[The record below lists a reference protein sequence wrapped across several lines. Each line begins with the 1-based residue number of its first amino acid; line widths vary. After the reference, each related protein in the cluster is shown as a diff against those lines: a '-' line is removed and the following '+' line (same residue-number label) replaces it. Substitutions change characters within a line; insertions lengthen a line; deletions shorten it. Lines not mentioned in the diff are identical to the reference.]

1 MRTAHRALLTTAV
14 AATLV
19 LTGCS
24 SKATDAAGTGGGGSA
39 VKTDFGVTDKDI
51 SLGAL
56 TDASGVF
63 KNLGLGIVHGNELWA
78 ADVNK
83 AGGICGR
90 QVKLIQKDHGYAA
103 DKALPLYSQMKDNVL
118 GMVQLLGSPILAA
131 LKKQITDEKMVSVPA
146 SWASTNLDS
155 PSVLMVGAT
164 YDVEMLNGL
173 SFMQEKGFVK
183 DGDKIGH
190 IYIDSEYGKN
200 GLLGSQAYAKAHNMS
215 VVEAK
220 VVATDTDM
228 TAAITSLKSQGV
240 TMIALTTT
248 PKQTAS
254 ALTQAKA
261 QGLDVPFIGNNP
273 TFDPVLLS
281 TPAKDAFGKFYFVNG
296 AVPFSAD
303 LPAAKELAAKY
314 NASYHDTPNVG
325 VDFGYASGLVW
336 QSVLTTACTDKDL
349 SRQGILNAVAKT
361 KVDTKEL
368 AGELDFSKPGQPST
382 RKSYVAQADAS
393 AAGGMKYVKQLFESS
408 EATAYTTPFQK

>member
-1 MRTAHRALLTTAV
+1 MRTAYRAAV
-14 AATLV
+14 AAAVAAGLV
-19 LTGCS
+19 LAGCS
-24 SKATDAAGTGGGGSA
+24 NKANPGTAQGGGSA
-39 VKTDFGVTDKDI
+39 VKTDFGVTNTDI
-51 SLGAL
+51 TLGAL

-63 KNLGLGIVHGNELWA
+63 KNLGLGITHGSELWA
-78 ADVNK
+78 ADVNN

-90 QVKLIQKDHGYAA
+90 QIKLIEKDHGYAT
-103 DKALPLYSQMKDNVL
+103 DKAIPLYGQMHDDVL

-131 LKKQITDEKMVSVPA
+131 LKTPITDEKVVSVPA

-164 YDVEMLNGL
+164 YDVEQLNGL
-173 SFMQEKGFVK
+173 SFMQEKGFVH

-200 GLLGSQAYAKAHNMS
+200 GLLGSEAYAKAHNLGL
-215 VVEAK
+215 VPQK
-220 VVATDTDM
+220 ITATDTDM

-240 TMIALTTT
+240 KAIALTTT
-248 PKQTAS
+248 PSQTAS

-296 AVPFSAD
+296 VVPFSAD
-303 LPAAKELAAKY
+303 LPAAKDIAAKY
-314 NASYHDTPNVG
+314 NAKFTDTPNIG

-336 QSVLTTACTDKDL
+336 QSVLTTACKDKDL
-349 SRQGILNAVAKT
+349 TRQGILNAVAKT
-361 KVDTKEL
+361 TVDTREL
-368 AGELDFSKPGQPST
+368 AGNLDFSQPGQPSS
-382 RKSYVAQADAS
+382 RMSYIAQADA
-393 AAGGMKYVKQLFESS
+393 AVPGGITYVKPLFESP
-408 EATAYTTPFQK
+408 EAAAYKTPFQR